1 MDFFWSTCQQT
12 ICIIFT
18 LTNLIYCNGFP
29 FSFNF
34 LIILKSAKFTLKG
47 LIFIWNLNR
56 WEAYQPLTLA
66 SQFLYVKLKLFGPI
80 NEKKGHYYCK
90 IHNKL
95 FHTNYS
101 VFELVQKGLHVWS
114 CIINVCPFSHLFCPK
129 SFPNLV

>member
-1 MDFFWSTCQQT
+1 MISFSIQIIQIFGFFWSTCQQT

-56 WEAYQPLTLA
+56 WEVYQPLTLA

-95 FHTNYS
+95 FHTNYK
-101 VFELVQKGLHVWS
+101 VFWISTKRVTCMVMYHQCLS
-114 CIINVCPFSHLFCPK
+114 I
-129 SFPNLV
+129 